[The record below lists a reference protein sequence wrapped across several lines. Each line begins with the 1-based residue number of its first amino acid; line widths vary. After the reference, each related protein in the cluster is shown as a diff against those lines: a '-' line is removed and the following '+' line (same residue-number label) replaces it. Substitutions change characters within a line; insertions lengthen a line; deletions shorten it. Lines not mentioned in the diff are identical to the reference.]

1 MLTGVGVLLGAA
13 RMFQLLPRPPEKPN
27 PELHR
32 GSILEGHV
40 RKRDCKKNIDAV
52 VVITYGA
59 HYMRKT
65 KRDTDSHTRLSEKR
79 TRMEHDTTHP
89 SRTVQMVPSA
99 HVERLL
105 RGRARTFLT
114 RSHLRS
120 CRPCRRLRRRPRCL
134 TRSAVRSRQGGRRAQ
149 QGGSWLPC
157 RGQAHR
163 RVCNNCILLFVA

>member
-1 MLTGVGVLLGAA
+1 MYKKTILVQDKKKLKIRYNCTRRLLLGAA

-27 PELHR
+27 PELPR

-89 SRTVQMVPSA
+89 SRGVHSLMSRRSKAQ
-99 HVERLL
+99 ERSGDAML
-105 RGRARTFLT
+105 AR
-114 RSHLRS
+114 SN
-120 CRPCRRLRRRPRCL
+120 RR
-134 TRSAVRSRQGGRRAQ
+134 
-149 QGGSWLPC
+149 
-157 RGQAHR
+157 
-163 RVCNNCILLFVA
+163 F